1 MLKVIIEKEIR
12 EILGSPKF
20 VLTFSVCAILLIAAF
35 YVGGVRYQVYQRQYE
50 ASKSESLRKLDGQTD
65 WLNVEGTRVFLPP
78 QPLSTLVSGV
88 SNDIGRTGD
97 IAGGSE
103 IEISDSRFNEDPIF
117 AIFRFLDVEFVFTLL
132 LSLFAILMGYDAVSG
147 EKEQGTL
154 RLTFANPVPRHTYI
168 LGKLIGSMA
177 TLSFSVLLT
186 SAIGCLLLPILGV
199 PMTGV
204 DWFKLAMVI
213 GAGLL
218 YLGVFLSLS
227 LFVSSLTHR
236 SSNSFLL
243 LLVVW
248 IGAVMI
254 IPRAS
259 VVLAGR
265 AVEVPSVDSIS
276 AQKSAYAHQLREEFI
291 DNLGGYDMPSGGNME
306 EIMGAFQSF
315 MDSISEIRESKMKA
329 LNDRLYEDRSNRQV
343 VQEGVAFNL
352 ARFSPTTSL
361 TLAAT
366 ELAGTSL
373 LLKNEFKRQA
383 YDYQTAY
390 QNFIEEKTGINPHGG
405 MRMRMVRETDG
416 ETVQP
421 EYIDPTEMPQ
431 FEYQTASL
439 GESLSS
445 AVVDLGLLAVYN
457 LLFFVSTLMA
467 FIRYDVR

>member
-1 MLKVIIEKEIR
+1 MLKIIIEKEIR
-12 EILGSPKF
+12 DIFGSPKF
-20 VLTFSVCAILLIAAF
+20 VLTFGVCAVLLIAAF
-35 YVGGVRYQVYQRQYE
+35 YVGGVRYQVYQKQYE
-50 ASKSESLRKLDGQTD
+50 ASKAENLRKLDGQTD
-65 WLNVEGTRVFLPP
+65 WMNIEGTRVFLPP

-88 SNDIGRTGD
+88 SNDIGRTGA
-97 IAGGSE
+97 IKGAAE
-103 IEISDSRFNEDPIF
+103 VEISDSRFNEDPIF

-132 LSLFAILMGYDAVSG
+132 LSLFAILMGYDAISG

-177 TLSFSVLLT
+177 TLTFSVLLT
-186 SAIGCLLLPILGV
+186 CAIGSLLLPVLGV
-199 PMTGV
+199 PMNGT
-204 DWFKLAMVI
+204 DWLKLALVI

-227 LFVSSLTHR
+227 LLVSSLTHR

-248 IGAVMI
+248 IATVMI

-259 VVLAGR
+259 VLLAGR

-276 AQKSAYAHQLREEFI
+276 AQKSAYSLQLREEFI
-291 DNLGGYDMPSGGNME
+291 DNLTGYQMPSGGNMAE
-306 EIMGAFQSF
+306 GMAAFQSF
-315 MDSISEIRESKMKA
+315 MDSISGIRQGKMKD
-329 LNDRLYEDRSNRQV
+329 LNDRLYEDRFNRQK

-352 ARFSPTTSL
+352 ARLSPTTSL
-361 TLAAT
+361 TLAMT
-366 ELAGTSL
+366 ELTGTSL
-373 LLKNEFKRQA
+373 TLKNEFKSQA
-383 YDYQTAY
+383 YDYQDTY
-390 QNFIEEKTGINPHGG
+390 MNFIEEKTGFNPRGG
-405 MRMRMVRETDG
+405 LHMRMVEETDG
-416 ETVQP
+416 EQTQP

-431 FEYQTASL
+431 FQYRETSL
-439 GESLSS
+439 AESFAS

-457 LLFFVSTLMA
+457 LLFFVSTFVA

>member
-1 MLKVIIEKEIR
+1 MLKTIIEKEIR
-12 EILGSPKF
+12 DIFGSPKF
-20 VLTFSVCAILLIAAF
+20 VLTFGVCAILLIAAF
-35 YVGGVRYQVYQRQYE
+35 YVGGVRYQVYQKQYE
-50 ASKSESLRKLDGQTD
+50 ASKAENLRKLEGQTD
-65 WLNVEGTRVFLPP
+65 WLNVHSTRVFLPP

-97 IAGGSE
+97 IEGASD

-132 LSLFAILMGYDAVSG
+132 LSLFAILMGYDAISG

-154 RLTFANPVPRHTYI
+154 RLTFANAVPRHTYI

-177 TLSFSVLLT
+177 TLTFSVLLT
-186 SAIGCLLLPILGV
+186 SAIGCLLLPILDV
-199 PMTGV
+199 PMTGT

-213 GAGLL
+213 GSGLL
-218 YLGVFLSLS
+218 YLSVFLSLS

-248 IGAVMI
+248 IGAVLI

-259 VVLAGR
+259 VLLAGR

-276 AQKSAYAHQLREEFI
+276 AQKSAYSHQLREEFI
-291 DNLGGYDMPSGGNME
+291 DNLGSYQMPQGGNME
-306 EIMGAFQSF
+306 EGMAAFHSF
-315 MDSISEIRESKMKA
+315 MDSISGIREDKMKE
-329 LNDRLYEDRSNRQV
+329 LNDRLYEDRSNRQEI
-343 VQEGVAFNL
+343 QEGVAFNL
-352 ARFSPTTSL
+352 ARVSPATSL
-361 TLAAT
+361 TLATT

-373 LLKNEFKRQA
+373 TLKNDFKSQA
-383 YDYQTAY
+383 YEYQDTY
-390 QNFIEEKTGINPHGG
+390 MNFIEEKTGVNPRGG
-405 MRMRMVRETDG
+405 MIMRIMDDDAG
-416 ETVQP
+416 QP
-421 EYIDPTEMPQ
+421 DYIDPTEMPQ
-431 FEYQTASL
+431 FEYRTASL

-445 AVVDLGLLAVYN
+445 AVVDLGLLALFN
-457 LLFFVSTLMA
+457 LLFFVSTITA